1 MHTAIGG
8 GNDECLMDC
17 QYKYVFAGDTD
28 HHGFVSHHSG
38 EWADPVVKKGIG
50 FYNFGLRPPAQAP
63 PQPPARK
70 SLRLGERGFCPG
82 GRALWLGEITDFA
95 CLPCLPAPVPT
106 EGGAGRRRK
115 GLRN

>member
-1 MHTAIGG
+1 MIFKSLTKKKLLFILGLWCKTKDDEPRTKDNERRTMHTAIGG

-50 FYNFGLRPPAQAP
+50 H
-63 PQPPARK
+63 
-70 SLRLGERGFCPG
+70 
-82 GRALWLGEITDFA
+82 
-95 CLPCLPAPVPT
+95 
-106 EGGAGRRRK
+106 
-115 GLRN
+115 